1 MKVRVTVVE
10 RITKDAEVDIP
21 DIVHDIKVYCS
32 ELYNNGDLDER
43 LEIYDS
49 TAESISVEEL
59 SYGKP

>member
-43 LEIYDS
+43 LEIYLQLQEGS
-49 TAESISVEEL
+49 RL
-59 SYGKP
+59 